1 MLNSLSIN
9 TFRQYDSSLKL
20 WWMFCREHSLD
31 TYEASIPYI
40 LSFLTKCYQNG
51 ASYGT
56 INTTRSALSLL
67 MGPKIGSD
75 DRLKRFIKGIF
86 RSRPPMPKY
95 DRTWDPGTVLNYLAG
110 CYPNEEVTLEKLT
123 KKLVT
128 ILALTTGHRVQ
139 TLSMIKISNMKFT
152 DSGVEIYIP
161 DIIKTSRRGSIQP
174 MFHLKTF
181 TQRKEICPVKTI
193 QSYID
198 QTSSIRNNTDELI
211 LTFKKPY
218 RNASTQ
224 TISRWIK
231 LMLKEAGI
239 DVTIFTAHST
249 RHASTSAANRSGVSI
264 DVIRKAAGWSQNS
277 AVFARHYNRP
287 INQDASEFSSV
298 ICNTVITS

>member
-1 MLNSLSIN
+1 
-9 TFRQYDSSLKL
+9 
-20 WWMFCREHSLD
+20 MFCREHSLD

-95 DRTWDPGTVLNYLAG
+95 DRTWDPGIVLNYLAG

-161 DIIKTSRRGSIQP
+161 GIIKTSRRGSIQP

-181 TQRKEICPVKTI
+181 TQKKEICPVKTI

-198 QTSSIRNNTDELI
+198 QTSSIRNSTDELI

-277 AVFARHYNRP
+277 AIFARHYNRP
-287 INQDASEFSSV
+287 INQDTSEFSSV